1 MRFII
6 QDYLESLLERQEL
19 DAILPDLLRA
29 KSFEVV
35 KLAFRGE
42 VEHGVDI
49 AAYGEEDGEEVLYL
63 IQVKAGDIDK
73 QMWDA
78 GPNSVRATLNNLL
91 DVPFQDLTD
100 PRLRD
105 AEKKAI
111 LAHNGGIR
119 ENIRARFN
127 GYLDAEFTP
136 RMNFERWGIDRLAND
151 VEKYLLNERILPKS
165 YQRLLKRSL
174 VFLDVPDYNLE
185 DFKKLI
191 KSVLPASKRISKQQ
205 RQRFFG
211 FTRIILELIHKQ
223 CEEQND
229 ISPSLEAYEYTLL
242 TIWGWMYSRNLFSKK
257 ISEEFIKTYIR
268 YVATLIEWFKKI
280 EPALQIQD
288 GLAYIGAEQVEY
300 PMRTFKVIGNISLLS
315 IILAYDFTETM
326 ADLYKE
332 SIEALRNLLKNNNSR
347 HRPLLDNHSIDI
359 FLGMWAFILVGRIE
373 IPRDW
378 LEDIFEH
385 LVIRKR
391 IYNRLPEMNN
401 NIDAVIEFEATDERP
416 IGYVDSSSTLI
427 YMLFEFCLVLD
438 AEDVYL
444 KYRPEFEDVNLQIWY
459 PPDNVE
465 EILYEREVHEG
476 DTEVVIRLPES
487 FEDFR
492 LDVEARHNRDK
503 SDYSP
508 IQNGA
513 PAILLLANKY
523 FRTPVFPF
531 WWRAFIYQRGSE

>member
-531 WWRAFIYQRGSE
+531 WWRSVIYQQEDE

>member
-6 QDYLESLLERQEL
+6 QDYLEGLKEREEL

-29 KSFEVV
+29 KGFEVV

-42 VEHGVDI
+42 VEHGIDI
-49 AAYGEEDGEEVLYL
+49 AAYGNEGGEEVLLL
-63 IQVKAGDIDK
+63 IQVKAGDIDQ

-78 GPNSVRATLNNLL
+78 GPNSVRATLNNVL
-91 DVPFQDLTD
+91 DVHFEDLTD

-105 AEKKAI
+105 AQKIVI

-127 GYLDAEFTP
+127 GYLDDEFTQ
-136 RMNFERWGIDRLAND
+136 RMDFERWGLDRLANE
-151 VEKYLLNERILPKS
+151 VEKYLLNERILPKT

-174 VFLDVPDYNLE
+174 VFLDVPDYDLE
-185 DFKKLI
+185 DFKKLFTA
-191 KSVLPASKRISKQQ
+191 VLPTTKRITKQQ

-211 FTRIILELIHKQ
+211 FSRLILELIHKQ
-223 CEEQND
+223 CEEQNN
-229 ISPSLEAYEYTLL
+229 ISPSLEAYEYSLL
-242 TIWGWMYSRNLFSKK
+242 TIWGWMYSRNLFTKNFRD
-257 ISEEFIKTYIR
+257 EFNNTYIR
-268 YVATLIEWFKKI
+268 YVTTLGEWFRKI
-280 EPALQIQD
+280 KPALQIQD

-300 PMRTFKVIGNISLLS
+300 SLRTFKVLANISLFS
-315 IILAYDFTETM
+315 IILAYDFSEAM
-326 ADLYKE
+326 ADLHRE
-332 SIEALRNLLKNNNSR
+332 GIEALHSLLQNNYSR

-359 FLGMWAFILVGRIE
+359 FLGIWSLFLVGQIE
-373 IPRDW
+373 NAREW
-378 LEDIFEH
+378 LKDILEN

-391 IYNRLPEMNN
+391 INNRLPELYN
-401 NIDAVIEFEATDERP
+401 NIEAVIEFEATGERP
-416 IGYVDSSSTLI
+416 LGYVDSSSMLI

-438 AEDVYL
+438 AEDIYL
-444 KYRPEFEDVNLQIWY
+444 KYRPEFEDVNLQVWY

-465 EILYEREVHEG
+465 EILYNREVHEG
-476 DTEVVIRLPES
+476 DTEVGIRLPES

-492 LDVEARHNRDK
+492 LDVEARHSLDK

-508 IQNGA
+508 IQNRA

-531 WWRAFIYQRGSE
+531 WWRSIIYQRGNE

>member
-6 QDYLESLLERQEL
+6 QDYLENLKEREEL
-19 DAILPDLLRA
+19 DTILPDLLRA
-29 KSFEVV
+29 KGFEVV

-49 AAYGEEDGEEVLYL
+49 AAYGKEDGEEVLFL
-63 IQVKAGDIDK
+63 IQVKAGDID
-73 QMWDA
+73 QRMWDA
-78 GPNSVRATLNNLL
+78 GPNSIRATLNNLL
-91 DVPFQDLTD
+91 DVPFEDLTD

-105 AEKKAI
+105 AKKKVI

-119 ENIRARFN
+119 ENIRPRFN
-127 GYLDAEFTP
+127 GYIDDEFTL
-136 RMNFERWGIDRLAND
+136 RMDFERWGLDRLAKD
-151 VEKYLLNERILPKS
+151 IEKYLLNERILPKP

-174 VFLDVPDYNLE
+174 VFLDVPDYDLE
-185 DFKKLI
+185 DFKELLRA
-191 KSVLPASKRISKQQ
+191 VLPKTKRITKKQ

-211 FTRIILELIHKQ
+211 FARLILELIHNQSK
-223 CEEQND
+223 EHDN
-229 ISPSLEAYEYTLL
+229 ISPSLEAYEYALL
-242 TIWGWMYSRNLFSKK
+242 TIWNWMYKRDLFSKA
-257 ISEEFIKTYIR
+257 IREEFIKIYVR
-268 YVATLIEWFKKI
+268 YVTTLIEWFNKI
-280 EPALQIQD
+280 QPALRIQD
-288 GLAYIGAEQVEY
+288 GLSYIGAEQVEY
-300 PMRTFKVIGNISLLS
+300 PLRTFKVIGNISLLS
-315 IILAYDFTETM
+315 IILVYDFTKVVH
-326 ADLYKE
+326 DLHKE
-332 SIEALRNLLKNNNSR
+332 SIEALLNLLRNNNSR

-359 FLGMWAFILVGRIE
+359 FLGMWALILAGQLDIA
-373 IPRDW
+373 RDW
-378 LEDIFEH
+378 LEDIFKH

-391 IYNRLPEMNN
+391 FHNRLPELYN
-401 NIDAVIEFEATDERP
+401 NIDAVIEFEATGERP
-416 IGYVDSSSTLI
+416 FGYIDSSSTLI

-444 KYRPEFEDVNLQIWY
+444 RYRPEFADVNLQIWY

-476 DTEVVIRLPES
+476 DTEVGIRLPES

-492 LDVEARHNRDK
+492 LDVKSRHSLDK

-513 PAILLLANKY
+513 PVLLLLANKY

-531 WWRAFIYQRGSE
+531 WWRTSIYQLENE